1 MFIKSYLLT
10 QWLNHV
16 FVNIT
21 DWNLDDEI
29 ATIFLRPTNGLIKYV
44 VVKILA
50 NMNCTFP
57 SRY

>member
-16 FVNIT
+16 CVNIT

-29 ATIFLRPTNGLIKYV
+29 ATIFLRPPNGLIWYV
-44 VVKILA
+44 VVKI
-50 NMNCTFP
+50 
-57 SRY
+57 